1 LALKTLAREHFV
13 RREMAKGER
22 MLIAA
27 LVEARLGGEGMLE
40 SALKEAAVPWVVR

>member
-1 LALKTLAREHFV
+1 MAREHFV

-22 MLIAA
+22 MLLAA

-40 SALKEAAVPWVVR
+40 SALKESAIFWVAR